1 MSNSEVELAKMVRAF
16 RVSDLQSLLTYA
28 GRNKGGKKYDLQNR
42 ALDLIKLRSAAVDM
56 KIRELHHSRF
66 NQSRAH
72 SDGHDMYPMP
82 PLGDNVMNFG
92 NRPSHQ
98 GPMGGPGMSS
108 YVPHMGKHML
118 APPAHLNVMPQYP
131 VNPDV
136 KFKELPFYDVLAELL
151 KPTSLVTLPNERF
164 QDREFAFCL
173 TPQQVQEFQSSTDV
187 QVQLRIC
194 LLDSSCDQ
202 DDEIPS
208 SICLKINQK
217 VANLPNPI
225 PTNKPGTEPRRPKQ
239 PIDITNLTK
248 KTDTEPNEV
257 QISWASISG
266 KPYVLGIF
274 LVRRQNSTT
283 LIRRLKGNGVR
294 NPDHTTAMIKEKLCQ
309 DRDSEIATMILRGS
323 LMCPLGKIKMKL
335 PCRALTCTHL
345 QCFDATLYLQM
356 NEKKPKWICPVCDK
370 PAYFKNLAIDG
381 LFLDITIKAPP
392 ECTEVQFHEDGSWT
406 PVMPIKKQAEI
417 SDASIEAPPKDVPKV
432 QVSKPKRPIEVV
444 DLDSG
449 SDTEDS
455 WPILPPKKKI
465 YKSTNSSEMSPVLIE
480 SPEET
485 QHSEETGLKSFDPFA
500 LSLSKSETPKI
511 LPHIP
516 DKASL
521 RPLPKSLDIDTSD
534 VDCILGTTSSVLNG
548 PIASNYENVSPVSS
562 PKTFTSPS
570 ANTFPE
576 TSDILRGA
584 QGSNRHFSDFD
595 LFSLIDGHEEPFNI
609 PPVAE
614 EEDPPDVINID

>member
-1 MSNSEVELAKMVRAF
+1 MSSSDSELSKMIRAF

-66 NQSRAH
+66 NQTRAH
-72 SDGHDMYPMP
+72 SDGHDMYSMP
-82 PLGDNVMNFG
+82 AIGDNVMNYG
-92 NRPSHQ
+92 SRSAHQ
-98 GPMGGPGMSS
+98 GPMGGPGMSNF
-108 YVPHMGKHML
+108 VPNMGKHML
-118 APPAHLNVMPQYP
+118 APPAHLNVLPQYP

-136 KFKELPFYDVLAELL
+136 RFKELPFYDVLAELL

-164 QDREFAFCL
+164 QEREFAFCL
-173 TPQQVQEFQSSTDV
+173 TPQQVLEFQSSNDV
-187 QVQLRIC
+187 LVQLRIC
-194 LLDSSCDQ
+194 VLDSSCDQ

-217 VANLPNPI
+217 ACNLPNPI
-225 PTNKPGTEPRRPKQ
+225 PTNKPGAEPRRPKQ
-239 PIDITNLTK
+239 PIDITDSTK
-248 KTDTEPNEV
+248 KTATEANEV
-257 QISWASISG
+257 QISWASSSG

-283 LIRRLKGNGVR
+283 LIRRLKANGVR

-381 LFLDITIKAPP
+381 LFLDITIKAPA

-406 PVMPIKKQAEI
+406 PVMPVKKQAEI
-417 SDASIEAPPKDVPKV
+417 NDASIEAPPKDVPKV
-432 QVSKPKRPIEVV
+432 QVSKPKRPIEVI

-455 WPILPPKKKI
+455 WPILPPKKKTF
-465 YKSTNSSEMSPVLIE
+465 KSTNSTEMSPVLIE

-485 QHSEETGLKSFDPFA
+485 QHSEETNLKSFDPFA
-500 LSLSKSETPKI
+500 KSSFKSETPKL

-516 DKASL
+516 DKSSL
-521 RPLPKSLDIDTSD
+521 RPLPESLDIDTSD
-534 VDCILGTTSSVLNG
+534 VDCILGTAPSILGGAST
-548 PIASNYENVSPVSS
+548 SNYENVSPVSS
-562 PKTFTSPS
+562 PKIFTNPS
-570 ANTFPE
+570 TNTFPE
-576 TSDILRGA
+576 TSDILRSS
-584 QGSNRHFSDFD
+584 QSSNRHFSNFD
-595 LFSLIDGHEEPFNI
+595 LYSLIQQNQEEPFNI
-609 PPVAE
+609 SPIAE
-614 EEDPPDVINID
+614 EDSPDVINID